1 MALKM
6 WPSLVVPR
14 RTSGRAPLAA
24 ALAAALDEAAL
35 AALELAAEELALAL
49 DEAALAAALELEA
62 PEELHPARITLAAVA
77 ALSPRKLLLVM

>member
-35 AALELAAEELALAL
+35 AALPHVQKFYPDAYVKYSG
-49 DEAALAAALELEA
+49 DY
-62 PEELHPARITLAAVA
+62 IV
-77 ALSPRKLLLVM
+77 K